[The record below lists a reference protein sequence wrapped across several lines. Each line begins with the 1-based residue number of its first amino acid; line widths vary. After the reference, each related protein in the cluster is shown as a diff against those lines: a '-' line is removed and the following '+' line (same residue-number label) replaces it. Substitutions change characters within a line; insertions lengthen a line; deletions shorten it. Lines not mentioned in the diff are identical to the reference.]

1 LTVTAARAQHPPN
14 IPLPSESPARALRSG
29 TEMRRF
35 FLSLLLLGIF
45 GALLGAVLT
54 WPEGASDVA
63 RNSPT
68 LPEFQTGVRVFQPS
82 GPSPVPAAQAE
93 PIATGEMTLAAE
105 RLRHVM
111 DEAAY
116 ALDPA
121 SDTSQRSLAQM
132 PSAGENVP
140 LSGQPRLPGWHP
152 KPFPTGSVAR
162 PVTTPVQVAT
172 AVAGNAPTTDPP
184 VLPAAVTDAPRQHD
198 PQTEDPVLAL
208 GMDRP
213 RTQTQ
218 DDHAK
223 EAPHPT
229 LMTGRHTGHISIHY
243 HSDVRSRT
251 DAQRILNQLGSAGLS
266 MVQMHTTARGTTSS
280 LVRYFSQQDA
290 PAAVSLAKMLES
302 KTAPWRAE
310 DCTGY
315 RHKPEPGSLQLWP
328 ATAAAN
334 SPPMSA
340 KGSMP
345 AKGKSPPRQPKLNA
359 AR

>member
-334 SPPMSA
+334 PPMSA
-340 KGSMP
+340 KG
-345 AKGKSPPRQPKLNA
+345 KSRPRQPKLNA

>member
-213 RTQTQ
+213 RT
-218 DDHAK
+218 
-223 EAPHPT
+223 

-251 DAQRILNQLGSAGLS
+251 DAQRILNQLGSAGLR
-266 MVQMHTTARGTTSS
+266 MVQMRTTARGTTSS

-302 KTAPWRAE
+302 KTAPWRSE

-315 RHKPEPGSLQLWP
+315 RRKPEPGSLQLWP

-340 KGSMP
+340 KG
-345 AKGKSPPRQPKLNA
+345 KSRPRQPKLNA